1 MKAGKRSHCVASF
14 EIVFFCFLFGRLNI
28 AIFKWMRQSGN
39 WNFVLRNL
47 CFQIE
52 HVQRARSILK
62 LRVWLQTKFALLD
75 CTGKFMFSHAGGHL
89 LAPWQYYSFF
99 SDKPLVLKQFIKR
112 PPLGSTYLGMVPRPR
127 FVCCQR
133 DCFISG
139 PRLPK
144 KERNVVTGSP
154 GAIFVRALVKWYTT
168 GWIEIDVKFDGTVWS
183 GMIRAG
189 KIKQVCCLII

>member
-39 WNFVLRNL
+39 WNFVSRNL

-52 HVQRARSILK
+52 HVQRACSILITRMITDQIRFTRLHRK
-62 LRVWLQTKFALLD
+62 IYVFSRWRPFASSLVILL
-75 CTGKFMFSHAGGHL
+75 
-89 LAPWQYYSFF
+89 FF
-99 SDKPLVLKQFIKR
+99 PDKPLVLKQFIKR
-112 PPLGSTYLGMVPRPR
+112 PPLDSTYLGMVPRPR

-139 PRLPK
+139 PRPPK

-183 GMIRAG
+183 GMVRTG

>member
-1 MKAGKRSHCVASF
+1 MD
-14 EIVFFCFLFGRLNI
+14 
-28 AIFKWMRQSGN
+28 AIKWQ
-39 WNFVLRNL
+39 
-47 CFQIE
+47 
-52 HVQRARSILK
+52 LK
-62 LRVWLQTKFALLD
+62 LRVAKFVLSNRTRAACLFDFEITRMITDQIRFTRLHRKIYVFSRWRPFASSLVILL
-75 CTGKFMFSHAGGHL
+75 
-89 LAPWQYYSFF
+89 FF

-139 PRLPK
+139 PRPPK
-144 KERNVVTGSP
+144 EEWNVVTGSP

-183 GMIRAG
+183 GMVRAG

>member
-39 WNFVLRNL
+39 WNFVSRNL
-47 CFQIE
+47 CFMITDQIRFTRL
-52 HVQRARSILK
+52 HRKIYVSSRWRPFASSLVIL
-62 LRVWLQTKFALLD
+62 L
-75 CTGKFMFSHAGGHL
+75 
-89 LAPWQYYSFF
+89 FF

-139 PRLPK
+139 PRPPK

-154 GAIFVRALVKWYTT
+154 GAIFVRALVKWYTA

-183 GMIRAG
+183 GMVRAG